1 MAMGSNPEMRRLERD
16 IRLPAV
22 DIGAEDTLETM
33 EDGDEDLTVPAG
45 VDADELALLYGE
57 SL

>member
-1 MAMGSNPEMRRLERD
+1 MGSNPEMRRLERD